1 MKRILEFVLLCGIAL
16 ILLTRAQTI
25 LAFSIVVDTTAQ
37 EVPFVTNGNCTLGEA
52 IAASEMDTAVDGCA
66 AGSGADVITVPAGL
80 YQVGN
85 WTSISP
91 YSEYAFP
98 YVSHMLTIV
107 GAGAD
112 QTILEAVPTANQNL
126 AFFDISAG
134 NLTLQ
139 GMTMRSAT
147 GDYGGAFNNRAIL
160 ALQDMVL
167 TNNHANSG
175 GVVWN
180 SGALTIANSIL
191 YDNSA
196 RMNGGGA
203 VTNVLDGSL
212 TILDSTIYSNTTTG
226 YGGGIYHDSTGN
238 ATLTNVAVYSNTA
251 TLGGGINFN
260 SRAKL
265 TISHSAIHS
274 NSAGY
279 GAGISAGSGTIVIDT
294 SQIYDNHANHPS
306 GNSLAGGIL
315 NGGTMTITRSTIAN
329 NSAYYNAGIYNA
341 QNGTSGYLYV
351 GESAILNNSAS
362 EGAGVANGSGSY
374 AEFVNVTLSGNHAI
388 VDSAA
393 IINTGTFSLSN
404 STIANNTAPH
414 YGAIYNQSGTIQL
427 RNTIVGENPSDQSCY
442 GTITSDGYNLDRGNS
457 CGFTNTGDSVNTDP
471 QLGVLQNNG
480 GDTETLALA
489 SNSPAIDAGSN
500 AFCPA
505 TDQRGATRPI
515 DGDNDANAVC
525 DMGAFE
531 YAGVAP
537 TGVPTL
543 TPFPTFTPT
552 QTPQFTYTPT
562 RTRTPT
568 ATFTPSNTPTP
579 TQTPRGPIA
588 FYVATNGSDGNDCL
602 TPAAA
607 CASVNGALAKS
618 NMQTGDTI
626 KVAVGTYFG
635 SDAQVVLVNKSVNL
649 SGGWD
654 ASFDAQSGHATFDG
668 QNARRGITIQ
678 SGKTTIIDHVIVQ
691 NGYMNASGGG
701 IYNDGGTV
709 TLNSSIVQ
717 NNAANLG
724 GGGITTL
731 GSMTIND
738 SSIQANRAGQAG
750 YSGGSG
756 GGGIY
761 LFSGALVV
769 NRSLV
774 RDNTILGSFAGS
786 GIYAH
791 GTLTL
796 NNSTL
801 AQNHGAQ
808 TDAALSVFLSTVT
821 LENTT
826 ISGNE
831 KYGVQFKG
839 GTFTLRNTLLADN
852 ATADCYIYSGYSGT
866 FSSLGYNLVE
876 NKSNCAFGD
885 NDILN
890 TDPQLGALQDNGGLT
905 YTQALSSNSPAIDAG
920 DPANCP
926 ATDQR
931 GVTRPLDG
939 NGDGNAVCD
948 IGAYEA
954 DAVPTVTPTNT
965 PPATACPV
973 PTAAPALFKP
983 LNNANLNKTAAKL
996 QWNIVPCAT
1005 RYQVVVRQD
1014 SKKGAEIVNKM
1025 VTGQSNK
1032 IKNLLRNHRYYWRVR
1047 ACNDAQCGP
1056 WANWRNFRVQ

>member
-16 ILLTRAQTI
+16 VLLTRAQTI

-52 IAASEMDTAVDGCA
+52 IAASETDTAVDGCA

-85 WTSISP
+85 WTSP
-91 YSEYAFP
+91 AFDTDYTFP
-98 YVSHMLTIV
+98 PVRQTLTIV

-112 QTILEAVPTANQNL
+112 QTILEAVPDANQNL
-126 AFFDISAG
+126 AFFDISMG

-139 GMTMRSAT
+139 GMTMRNAT

-180 SGALTIANSIL
+180 RGALTIANSVL

-196 RMNGGGA
+196 MANGGGA

-212 TILDSTIYSNTTTG
+212 TITDSTIYSNTTTG
-226 YGGGIYHDSTGN
+226 SGGGIHNTGTF
-238 ATLTNVAVYSNTA
+238 TLTNSTVYNNTGRM
-251 TLGGGINFN
+251 GGGINSEAN
-260 SRAKL
+260 GTAE
-265 TISHSAIHS
+265 IS
-274 NSAGY
+274 NSTIRSNRARW
-279 GAGISAGSGTIVIDT
+279 GAGIANQGRMELALARVADNITETDASAV
-294 SQIYDNHANHPS
+294 
-306 GNSLAGGIL
+306 AGGIL
-315 NGGTMTITRSTIAN
+315 NGGILTITRSAISGNQSYFNAAIYNVKSGGGGILFISNSTISENQAMEAVIAN
-329 NSAYYNAGIYNA
+329 R
-341 QNGTSGYLYV
+341 
-351 GESAILNNSAS
+351 
-362 EGAGVANGSGSY
+362 EGSHATLD
-374 AEFVNVTLSGNHAI
+374 NVTLSGNNALSDTGGI
-388 VDSAA
+388 WNA
-393 IINTGTFSLSN
+393 GTFTITN

-427 RNTIVGENPSDQSCY
+427 RNTIVGENPSDQNCN

-457 CGFTNTGDSVNTDP
+457 CGFTNTGDLVNTDP
-471 QLGVLQNNG
+471 QLGALQDNG

-505 TDQRGATRPI
+505 TDQRGATRPV

-525 DMGAFE
+525 DIGAFE

-876 NKSNCAFGD
+876 NKNNCAFGV

-890 TDPQLGALQDNGGLT
+890 TDPQLGALQDNGGPT

-939 NGDGNAVCD
+939 NGDGDAVCD
-948 IGAYEA
+948 IGAFEA

-973 PTAAPALFKP
+973 PTVAPELFKP

-996 QWNIVPCAT
+996 QWNSVSCAT

-1047 ACNDAQCGP
+1047 ACSDAQCGP